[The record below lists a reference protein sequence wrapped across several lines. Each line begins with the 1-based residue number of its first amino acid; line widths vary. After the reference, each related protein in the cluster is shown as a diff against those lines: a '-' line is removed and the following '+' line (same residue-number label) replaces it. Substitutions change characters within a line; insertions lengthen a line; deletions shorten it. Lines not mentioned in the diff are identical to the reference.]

1 MEVKNE
7 EHLKKM
13 YVDYL
18 CSLINQSKYHKVRV
32 FTSLNRMDITYYG
45 RKWYQRNE
53 TQEYRVKDLDK
64 LIQFIYKVCVLIYE
78 DCMLFPSS
86 WTERVIL
93 TYDKWIEE
101 NFTNEI
107 RLY

>member
-13 YVDYL
+13 YIDYL
-18 CSLINQSKYHKVRV
+18 CNLMNQLKYHKVRV

-45 RKWYQRNE
+45 RKWYQKRKVDDIKVE
-53 TQEYRVKDLDK
+53 GLDEMAK
-64 LIQFIYKVCVLIYE
+64 LLREICIEIYKESVPV
-78 DCMLFPSS
+78 S
-86 WTERVIL
+86 WAENYIE
-93 TYDKWIEE
+93 TYDKWIEH

>member
-18 CSLINQSKYHKVRV
+18 CNLINQSKYHKARV
-32 FTSLNRMDITYYG
+32 FTSLNRMDITYYR
-45 RKWYQRNE
+45 RKWYKRKKIDD
-53 TQEYRVKDLDK
+53 VKVDSLDEMIK
-64 LIQFIYKVCVLIYE
+64 LLREICVEIYKESVPV
-78 DCMLFPSS
+78 S
-86 WTERVIL
+86 WAENYVG

-101 NFTNEI
+101 NFTKEI
-107 RLY
+107 KLY